1 MIKPLNCQQFF
12 AQPAILKKQPC
23 YLIIGDDGYLVDKV
37 YRGIK
42 DIIKKTIP
50 VFEQVTLYG
59 DELEITALSDYLE
72 SYSLFADNRLLII
85 RNADRLGEEDKSRKQ
100 PEKAKRM
107 LELVA
112 NYLQNPEDSQVLIL
126 IADSVDSR
134 LTGWKKIKESCQTIE
149 CEPIK
154 YAGEMKAW
162 LETTLRANKK
172 SMEDNAKELFLTKVE
187 LDFCSAENEIEKLF
201 IFCGERNRITE
212 QDVITTM
219 PTTRAGA
226 LSDFY
231 KVLGNRNSKE
241 VLLKVN
247 EMLENDWVPLQIMS
261 NFIRFFQ
268 TVWKIHAL
276 EAKHLSPGEIIAKH
290 LPDVFP
296 SQRANYLAYAG
307 KFKFKEIPLIFADIL
322 ETDASIKLSMAEPE
336 VLLNILA
343 IKICNE
349 RKN

>member
-1 MIKPLNCQQFF
+1 MIKSLTSQQFF
-12 AQPAILKKQPC
+12 AEPESASGQQC
-23 YLIIGDDGYLVDKV
+23 FLIIGDDGYLVDKV

-42 DIIKKTIP
+42 DLIKKTIP

-59 DELEITALSDYLE
+59 DELQITELSDYLE
-72 SYSLFADNRLLII
+72 SYSLFADNRLLVI

-107 LELVA
+107 LEVVA
-112 NYLQNPEDSQVLIL
+112 NYLQNPEASQVLIL

-134 LTGWKKIKESCQTIE
+134 LTGWKKIKDLCQTIE

-172 SMEDNAKELFLTKVE
+172 TMDANAKELFLTKVE
-187 LDFCSAENEIEKLF
+187 LDFCSAENELSKLF
-201 IFCGERNRITE
+201 IYCGERMQITDK
-212 QDVITTM
+212 DVITTM

-226 LSDFY
+226 LGEFY
-231 KVLGNRNSKE
+231 KSLGNRNSRE
-241 VLLKVN
+241 VVLKVN
-247 EMLENDWVPLQIMS
+247 EMLENDWVPLQVMS
-261 NFIRFFQ
+261 NIIRFFL

-276 EAKHLSPGEIIAKH
+276 EAKHISSGEIIAKH

-296 SQRANYLAYAG
+296 SQKANYLAYAG
-307 KFKFKEIPLIFADIL
+307 KFKSKEISLIFADIL
-322 ETDASIKLSMAEPE
+322 EADSRLKLSMAEPE
-336 VLLNILA
+336 VLLNMLA
-343 IKICNE
+343 VNICNA
-349 RKN
+349 R